1 MKQFTSFFATAIFI
15 VGAMLLGGCKGDP
28 GPQGPPGVGS
38 DVFEG
43 FAEGI
48 KCASCHNPDI
58 DTTYFIAG
66 RAYQWAQSKH
76 ANGGDIE
83 RNGPSC
89 AGCHTT
95 EGFMQR
101 MNGQTVT
108 AQLVPVRRD
117 ASRHS
122 RRDVSR
128 SGRPRRYRSF
138 PTSRA
143 SNADFDFGKAISAC
157 SAIKPGQ

>member
-108 AQLVPVRRD
+108 AQLVPSPPGCF
-117 ASRHS
+117 ACHS
-122 RRDVSR
+122 RIRGRFLAQEGHAGIDPFQHR
-128 SGRPRRYRSF
+128 GRPERRF
-138 PTSRA
+138 
-143 SNADFDFGKAISAC
+143 
-157 SAIKPGQ
+157 